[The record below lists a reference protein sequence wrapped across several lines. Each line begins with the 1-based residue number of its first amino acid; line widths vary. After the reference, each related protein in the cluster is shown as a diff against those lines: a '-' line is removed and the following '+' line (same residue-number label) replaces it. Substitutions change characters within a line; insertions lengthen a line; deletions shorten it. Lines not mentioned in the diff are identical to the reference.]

1 MENNLTKDTTVMRP
15 RTIETILIAKQRPV
29 NPLNQPARK
38 TWTFSIMI
46 YLVFGYMA
54 VYFTLSILM
63 ISMLFISVD
72 FKTLI
77 SYLNH

>member
-1 MENNLTKDTTVMRP
+1 M
-15 RTIETILIAKQRPV
+15 

-54 VYFTLSILM
+54 VYFALAFLM

-72 FKTLI
+72 FKTL
-77 SYLNH
+77 LGNKNA

>member
-1 MENNLTKDTTVMRP
+1 M
-15 RTIETILIAKQRPV
+15 

-72 FKTLI
+72 FKTLV

>member
-1 MENNLTKDTTVMRP
+1 
-15 RTIETILIAKQRPV
+15 V

-54 VYFTLSILM
+54 VYFALAFLM
-63 ISMLFISVD
+63 IFMLFISVD
-72 FKTLI
+72 FKTLVT
-77 SYLNH
+77 YLNNKPTPA

>member
-1 MENNLTKDTTVMRP
+1 M
-15 RTIETILIAKQRPV
+15 

-54 VYFTLSILM
+54 VYFTLAFLM
-63 ISMLFISVD
+63 ICMMFISVD
-72 FKTLI
+72 FKTLVN
-77 SYLNH
+77 YLNHNPTPG

>member
-1 MENNLTKDTTVMRP
+1 
-15 RTIETILIAKQRPV
+15 
-29 NPLNQPARK
+29 
-38 TWTFSIMI
+38 MI

-72 FKTLI
+72 FKTLV
-77 SYLNH
+77 SYMNHQPTPA